1 LFTKEG
7 TNELRCK
14 VSEDFKR
21 VFLNNDEDNI
31 FYEDKR
37 QMQIPWFDDLNV
49 YKIIEVPY
57 RPSLLDM
64 EGELQLP

>member
-7 TNELRCK
+7 TAELRCK

-37 QMQIPWFDDLNV
+37 QMQIPWFKELNV

-57 RPSLLDM
+57 RPSVVD
-64 EGELQLP
+64 